1 MTDPLTQYKLIVLYM
16 LDRVDFSLTKAQI
29 FDFVL
34 EKEYTN
40 YFTLQK
46 VVFELI
52 ESDLISSKSVR
63 NSSHLSITE
72 EGRNTLSYF
81 SNRISDSIKADV
93 NDYFKDKELELR
105 NEISVQ
111 STFYKTTG
119 NDYAAHLVAKEKKE
133 DLVDITI
140 TVPTEESAVQV
151 CENWQKKSQEIY
163 SYLMDHLL

>member
-1 MTDPLTQYKLIVLYM
+1 M

-40 YFTLQK
+40 YFTLQQ

-52 ESDLISSKSVR
+52 DSGLIISKSIR
-63 NSSHLSITE
+63 NSSHLSITD
-72 EGRNTLSYF
+72 EGRNTLTFF
-81 SNRISDSIKADV
+81 SNRIADSIKTDV
-93 NDYFKDKELELR
+93 NEYFKKKELELR
-105 NEISVQ
+105 NEVSIQ

-119 NDYAAHLVAKEKKE
+119 SDFAAHLVAKEKTV

-140 TVPTEESAVQV
+140 TVPTEAAAAEI

-163 SYLMDHLL
+163 AYLMDQLM

>member
-16 LDRVDFSLTKAQI
+16 LNRVDFSLTKAQI

-40 YFTLQK
+40 YFTLQQ

-52 ESDLISSKSVR
+52 DSGLIISKSIR
-63 NSSHLSITE
+63 NSSHLSITD
-72 EGRNTLSYF
+72 EGCNTLTYF
-81 SNRISDSIKADV
+81 SNRIADSIKTDV
-93 NDYFKDKELELR
+93 NEYFKKKELELR
-105 NEISVQ
+105 NEVSIQ

-119 NDYAAHLVAKEKKE
+119 YDYAAHLVAKEKTV

-140 TVPTEESAVQV
+140 TVPTEAAASEI

-163 SYLMDHLL
+163 AYLMDQLM